1 MGRSL
6 CVSGHPA
13 AAAHVGGKQQLI
25 EVVMTASSA
34 DGERQRAQ
42 RAAMGIANSVLSVVV
57 ASALGSGANWGRLKR
72 GGAFFF
78 SEHVWSLRRAAWVL
92 RRDGEVGCTRLTRL
106 PVDERRQARRER
118 GT

>member
-6 CVSGHPA
+6 CVLGHPA
-13 AAAHVGGKQQLI
+13 AAAHVGGRQQLI

-42 RAAMGIANSVLSVVV
+42 RAAMGIASSVLSVVV

-78 SEHVWSLRRAAWVL
+78 RSTFGRCGGRLGCYDVMEKWAARA
-92 RRDGEVGCTRLTRL
+92 
-106 PVDERRQARRER
+106 
-118 GT
+118 